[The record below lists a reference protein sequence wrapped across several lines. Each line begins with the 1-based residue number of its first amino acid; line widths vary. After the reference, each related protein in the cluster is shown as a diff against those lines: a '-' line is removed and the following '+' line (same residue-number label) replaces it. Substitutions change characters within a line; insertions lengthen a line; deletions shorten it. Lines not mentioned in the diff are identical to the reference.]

1 MRSWWILIVWWGV
14 AALSSAGHLV
24 FFDLADSHNDF
35 TWWGPIFA
43 QFMICTA
50 WALITPLAF
59 RIARGLGEDVRPAET
74 ERRRSLDL
82 LIEAPKRRREGS
94 AEYNKLGGRMKYAR
108 PARIAR
114 VIAWGLMLSAAMSTS
129 RALLHGFEHPAGIV
143 CSPSFARIVDYMTLD
158 LPLFAAVL
166 SAGLAHRY
174 LLQREAQQARAA
186 AIEVQLAESRLHA
199 LQMQLNPHFL
209 FNTLN
214 TISALVESDPAATR
228 TVVARLSELLRRT
241 LDVAQQPEVRI
252 ADELQFI
259 RGYLE
264 IMQHRFSDRLTT
276 SFAIEHG
283 IDDALVPAFVLQP
296 LVENAIEHGIG
307 RIRGPGELELRIERR
322 GDRLHIAVR
331 DNGPGV
337 DPAALPSGSAASP
350 GSAGR
355 GDPTARAGIGLSNTA
370 ARLAQLYP
378 GKSALRL
385 EDDGGR
391 GAVAV
396 VELPY
401 RTLDDE
407 AGA

>member
-1 MRSWWILIVWWGV
+1 MVSGVLTAAVPSLPVPRVRWRWILIVWWGV
-14 AALSSAGHLV
+14 AALASAGHLV
-24 FFDLADSHNDF
+24 FFNLFDSHDGF
-35 TWWGPIFA
+35 TWWGPVFV

-50 WALITPLAF
+50 WALVTPLAF
-59 RIARGLGEDVRPAET
+59 RIARDLGDDVRPA
-74 ERRRSLDL
+74 RV
-82 LIEAPKRRREGS
+82 
-94 AEYNKLGGRMKYAR
+94 
-108 PARIAR
+108 AR

-129 RALLHGFEHPAGIV
+129 RALLHGFEHRAGVI
-143 CSPSFARIVDYMTLD
+143 CSASFTQIADYMTLD

-166 SAGLAHRY
+166 AAGLARRY

-241 LDVAQQPEVRI
+241 LDVAQQPEVRL

-264 IMQHRFSDRLTT
+264 IMKHRFSDRLTT
-276 SFAIEHG
+276 SFAIEDG
-283 IDDALVPAFVLQP
+283 LDDALVPAFVLQP

-307 RIRGPGELELRIERR
+307 RIRGLGALELRIERC
-322 GDRLHIAVR
+322 GDRLHITVR

-337 DPAALPSGSAASP
+337 DPTALPFGSAASP
-350 GSAGR
+350 GKAGLV
-355 GDPTARAGIGLSNTA
+355 DPTARDGIGLSNTA

-378 GKSALRL
+378 GRSALRL
-385 EDDGGR
+385 ANDGER

-401 RTLDDE
+401 RTLDEE

>member
-1 MRSWWILIVWWGV
+1 MVSGVLTVAVPSLPPPRMRWRWILIVWWGV

-24 FFDLADSHNDF
+24 FFNLIDSHDDF

-50 WALITPLAF
+50 WALVTPLVF
-59 RIARGLGEDVRPAET
+59 RIARDLGDDVRA
-74 ERRRSLDL
+74 
-82 LIEAPKRRREGS
+82 
-94 AEYNKLGGRMKYAR
+94 
-108 PARIAR
+108 ARIAR
-114 VIAWGLMLSAAMSTS
+114 VIAWGLMLSVAMSTS
-129 RALLHGFEHPAGIV
+129 RAFLHDFEHRAGVV
-143 CSPSFARIVDYMTLD
+143 CGSTWSFRIVDYMTLD

-166 SAGLAHRY
+166 AAGLARRY

-241 LDVAQQPEVRI
+241 LDVAHEPEIRL

-264 IMQHRFSDRLTT
+264 IMKHRFSDRLTT
-276 SFAIEHG
+276 SFAIEDG
-283 IDDALVPAFVLQP
+283 LDDALVPAFVLQP

-307 RIRGPGELELRIERR
+307 RIRGLGALELRIERC
-322 GDRLHIAVR
+322 GDRLHITVR
-331 DNGPGV
+331 DNGPGLV
-337 DPAALPSGSAASP
+337 DPTV
-350 GSAGR
+350 R
-355 GDPTARAGIGLSNTA
+355 DGIGLSNTA

-378 GKSALRL
+378 GRSALRL
-385 EDDGGR
+385 ADDRGR

-401 RTLDDE
+401 HTLDEE

>member
-1 MRSWWILIVWWGV
+1 V
-14 AALSSAGHLV
+14 
-24 FFDLADSHNDF
+24 
-35 TWWGPIFA
+35 
-43 QFMICTA
+43 
-50 WALITPLAF
+50 
-59 RIARGLGEDVRPAET
+59 LG
-74 ERRRSLDL
+74 
-82 LIEAPKRRREGS
+82 
-94 AEYNKLGGRMKYAR
+94 
-108 PARIAR
+108 
-114 VIAWGLMLSAAMSTS
+114 
-129 RALLHGFEHPAGIV
+129 
-143 CSPSFARIVDYMTLD
+143 
-158 LPLFAAVL
+158 
-166 SAGLAHRY
+166 AGLARRY
-174 LLQREAQQARAA
+174 QLQREAQQARAA

-241 LDVAQQPEVRI
+241 LDVAQQPEVRL

-264 IMQHRFSDRLTT
+264 IMKHRFSDRLTT
-276 SFAIEHG
+276 SFAIDDG
-283 IDDALVPAFVLQP
+283 LDDALVPAFVLQP

-307 RIRGPGELELRIERR
+307 RIRGPGAIELRIERC
-322 GDRLHIAVR
+322 GDRLQLTVR
-331 DNGPGV
+331 DNGPGLT
-337 DPAALPSGSAASP
+337 PGLEPS
-350 GSAGR
+350 
-355 GDPTARAGIGLSNTA
+355 ARDGIGLSNTA

-378 GKSALRL
+378 GRSALRL
-385 EDDGGR
+385 ADDGER

>member
-1 MRSWWILIVWWGV
+1 MVSGVLTVAVPRLPPPRMLSRWILIVWWGV
-14 AALSSAGHLV
+14 AALCSAGHLV
-24 FFDLADSHNDF
+24 FINLVDSHDDL
-35 TWWGPIFA
+35 TWWGPIFV
-43 QFMICTA
+43 QFMTCTA
-50 WALITPLAF
+50 WALVTPLAF
-59 RIARGLGEDVRPAET
+59 RIARDLGD
-74 ERRRSLDL
+74 D
-82 LIEAPKRRREGS
+82 I
-94 AEYNKLGGRMKYAR
+94 R
-108 PARIAR
+108 PARVAR

-129 RALLHGFEHPAGIV
+129 RALLHGFEHRAGVV
-143 CSPSFARIVDYMTLD
+143 CSASFTRIADYMTLD
-158 LPLFAAVL
+158 IPLFAAVL
-166 SAGLAHRY
+166 AAGLARRY

-241 LDVAQQPEVRI
+241 LDVAQPEVRL

-264 IMQHRFSDRLTT
+264 IMKYRFSDRLTT
-276 SFAIEHG
+276 SFAIEDG
-283 IDDALVPAFVLQP
+283 LDDALVPAFVLQP

-307 RIRGPGELELRIERR
+307 RIRGLGALELRIERC
-322 GDRLHIAVR
+322 GDRLHITVR
-331 DNGPGV
+331 DNGPGL
-337 DPAALPSGSAASP
+337 DPTALPFGSAASP
-350 GSAGR
+350 GKAGLV
-355 GDPTARAGIGLSNTA
+355 DPTARDGIGLSNTA

-378 GKSALRL
+378 GRSALRL
-385 EDDGGR
+385 ADDGGR

-401 RTLDDE
+401 RTLDEE

>member
-1 MRSWWILIVWWGV
+1 MVSGVLTVAVPSLPPPRMLLRWILIVWWGV
-14 AALSSAGHLV
+14 AALGSVGHLV
-24 FFDLADSHNDF
+24 FFNLVDSDDDL
-35 TWWGPIFA
+35 TWWGPIFV
-43 QFMICTA
+43 QFMTCTA
-50 WALITPLAF
+50 WALVTPLAF
-59 RIARGLGEDVRPAET
+59 RIARDLGDDVRPA
-74 ERRRSLDL
+74 RV
-82 LIEAPKRRREGS
+82 
-94 AEYNKLGGRMKYAR
+94 
-108 PARIAR
+108 AR
-114 VIAWGLMLSAAMSTS
+114 VIAWGLLLSAAMSTS
-129 RALLHGFEHPAGIV
+129 RALLHGFEHRAGIV
-143 CSPSFARIVDYMTLD
+143 CGGVSLTRIADYMTLD

-166 SAGLAHRY
+166 AAGLAHRY

-186 AIEVQLAESRLHA
+186 AIEVQLAEARLHA

-241 LDVAQQPEVRI
+241 LDVAQQPEVRL

-264 IMQHRFSDRLTT
+264 IMKHRFSDRLTT
-276 SFAIEHG
+276 SFAIEDG
-283 IDDALVPAFVLQP
+283 LDDALVPAFVLQP

-307 RIRGPGELELRIERR
+307 RIRGPGALELRIERC
-322 GDRLHIAVR
+322 GDRLHITVR
-331 DNGPGV
+331 DNGPG
-337 DPAALPSGSAASP
+337 L
-350 GSAGR
+350 
-355 GDPTARAGIGLSNTA
+355 DPTALPFGSTARNGIGLSNTA

-378 GKSALRL
+378 GRSALRL
-385 EDDGGR
+385 ADDRER

-401 RTLDDE
+401 HTLDED

>member
-1 MRSWWILIVWWGV
+1 MVSGVLTVAVPSLPPPRMLSRWILIVWWGV

-24 FFDLADSHNDF
+24 FFNLADSHDDF

-50 WALITPLAF
+50 WALVTPLAF
-59 RIARGLGEDVRPAET
+59 RIARDLGDDVRPA
-74 ERRRSLDL
+74 RV
-82 LIEAPKRRREGS
+82 
-94 AEYNKLGGRMKYAR
+94 
-108 PARIAR
+108 AR
-114 VIAWGLMLSAAMSTS
+114 VIVWGLMLSAAMSTS
-129 RALLHGFEHPAGIV
+129 RAFLHGFEHRAGVV
-143 CSPSFARIVDYMTLD
+143 CSASFARVADYMTLD

-166 SAGLAHRY
+166 AAGLARRY

-241 LDVAQQPEVRI
+241 LDVAQQPEVRL

-264 IMQHRFSDRLTT
+264 IMKHRFSDRLTT
-276 SFAIEHG
+276 SFAIEDG
-283 IDDALVPAFVLQP
+283 LDDALVPAFVLQP

-307 RIRGPGELELRIERR
+307 RIRGLGALELRIERC
-322 GDRLHIAVR
+322 GDRLHITVR

-337 DPAALPSGSAASP
+337 DPTALPS
-350 GSAGR
+350 
-355 GDPTARAGIGLSNTA
+355 GIGLSNTA

-378 GKSALRL
+378 GRSALRL
-385 EDDGGR
+385 ADDRER

-401 RTLDDE
+401 HTIDDE

>member
-1 MRSWWILIVWWGV
+1 
-14 AALSSAGHLV
+14 
-24 FFDLADSHNDF
+24 
-35 TWWGPIFA
+35 
-43 QFMICTA
+43 
-50 WALITPLAF
+50 
-59 RIARGLGEDVRPAET
+59 
-74 ERRRSLDL
+74 
-82 LIEAPKRRREGS
+82 
-94 AEYNKLGGRMKYAR
+94 
-108 PARIAR
+108 
-114 VIAWGLMLSAAMSTS
+114 
-129 RALLHGFEHPAGIV
+129 
-143 CSPSFARIVDYMTLD
+143 MTLD

-166 SAGLAHRY
+166 AAGLARRY

-241 LDVAQQPEVRI
+241 LDVAQQPEVRL

-264 IMQHRFSDRLTT
+264 IMKHRFSDRLTT
-276 SFAIEHG
+276 SFAIEDG
-283 IDDALVPAFVLQP
+283 LDDALVPAFVLQP

-307 RIRGPGELELRIERR
+307 RIRGLGAVELRIERC
-322 GDRLHIAVR
+322 GDRLHITVR
-331 DNGPGV
+331 DNGPG
-337 DPAALPSGSAASP
+337 L
-350 GSAGR
+350 
-355 GDPTARAGIGLSNTA
+355 DPTARNGIGLSNTA

-378 GKSALRL
+378 GRSALRL
-385 EDDGGR
+385 ADDRER

-401 RTLDDE
+401 HTLDEE

>member
-1 MRSWWILIVWWGV
+1 MVSGVLTVAAPSLPSPRMLSRWILITWWGV

-24 FFDLADSHNDF
+24 LFNLVDSHDDL

-50 WALITPLAF
+50 WALVTPLAF
-59 RIARGLGEDVRPAET
+59 RIARDLGDDVRPA
-74 ERRRSLDL
+74 RV
-82 LIEAPKRRREGS
+82 
-94 AEYNKLGGRMKYAR
+94 
-108 PARIAR
+108 AR

-129 RALLHGFEHPAGIV
+129 RALLHGFEHRAGVV
-143 CSPSFARIVDYMTLD
+143 CSASFTRIVDYMTLD

-166 SAGLAHRY
+166 AAGLARRY

-241 LDVAQQPEVRI
+241 LDVAQQPEVRL

-264 IMQHRFSDRLTT
+264 IMKHRFSDRLTT
-276 SFAIEHG
+276 SFAIEDG
-283 IDDALVPAFVLQP
+283 LDDALVPAFVLQP

-307 RIRGPGELELRIERR
+307 RIRGPGALELRVERC
-322 GDRLHIAVR
+322 GDRLHITVR
-331 DNGPGV
+331 DNGPG
-337 DPAALPSGSAASP
+337 LE
-350 GSAGR
+350 
-355 GDPTARAGIGLSNTA
+355 PTARDGIGLSNTA

-378 GKSALRL
+378 GRSALRL
-385 EDDGGR
+385 ADDRER
-391 GAVAV
+391 GTVAV

-401 RTLDDE
+401 RTLDEE